1 MSDNDKNEQQQ
12 GGEQQEKESRY
23 NQLINKGAEQ
33 GGYLTIDEVNDY
45 ISAGASDPEQF
56 AGIVET
62 LNNVGISVL
71 ETVPDADEI
80 RLKGS
85 EVPGD
90 DIANKEAATEIA
102 TIDADIGRTT
112 DPIRMYMRSMGDTPL
127 LDRKGEIEI
136 AKRIEEGLKE
146 ELEALALYPPTID
159 FLLDEYDRFKKGEIK
174 LTEIIS
180 GFIDP
185 IDQAV
190 PAAKSAAGGQ
200 EKEKEKVP
208 DQGPD
213 QSEAD
218 RRFRLIRR
226 YQSEFQRK
234 SKDVDWMWCP
244 AAWEDDPGDEK
255 VKKSH
260 PRKEKTPLAKS
271 TKKAVKGEV
280 K

>member
-1 MSDNDKNEQQQ
+1 MSENDKNDQQQ
-12 GGEQQEKESRY
+12 GVEQQEKESRY
-23 NQLINKGAEQ
+23 SRLISKGAEQ
-33 GGYLTIDEVNDY
+33 GGYLTFDEVNDY
-45 ISAGASDPEQF
+45 ISAGASDPDQF

-136 AKRIEEGLKE
+136 AKRIEQGLKD

-159 FLLDEYDRFKKGEIK
+159 FLLEEYDRVRKGEIK

-180 GFIDP
+180 GFVDP
-185 IDQAV
+185 VD
-190 PAAKSAAGGQ
+190 PAEQSAKSGAGGQ
-200 EKEKEKVP
+200 EKEKEP

-213 QSEAD
+213 RSEAD
-218 RRFRLIRR
+218 RRFKLIRR

-234 SKDVDWMWCP
+234 SRDIDWMWRP
-244 AAWEDDPGDEK
+244 AAWEDDRGEEK
-255 VKKSH
+255 VNKAQ
-260 PRKEKTPLAKS
+260 PRKEKAPLARS
-271 TKKAVKGEV
+271 KKKVTKGEV

>member
-1 MSDNDKNEQQQ
+1 MSENDRNDQPQ
-12 GGEQQEKESRY
+12 GVEQQEKESRY

-33 GGYLTIDEVNDY
+33 GGYLTFDEVNDY

-85 EVPGD
+85 DVPGD

-159 FLLDEYDRFKKGEIK
+159 FLLEEYDRVKKGEIK

-180 GFIDP
+180 GFVETSDP
-185 IDQAV
+185 AEQSD
-190 PAAKSAAGGQ
+190 KSGATTE
-200 EKEKEKVP
+200 EKPKEQ

-213 QSEAD
+213 LREAD
-218 RRFRLIRR
+218 RRFKLIRR
-226 YQSEFQRK
+226 YQSEFHRK

-244 AAWEDDPGDEK
+244 AAWEDDESEGRATQAQAGK
-255 VKKSH
+255 GAA
-260 PRKEKTPLAKS
+260 PLAKS
-271 TKKAVKGEV
+271 RKKVTKGEV

>member
-1 MSDNDKNEQQQ
+1 MSENDKNDQQQ
-12 GGEQQEKESRY
+12 GVEQQEKESRY
-23 NQLINKGAEQ
+23 SRLISKGAEQ
-33 GGYLTIDEVNDY
+33 GGYLTFDEVNDY

-71 ETVPDADEI
+71 EMVPDADEI

-136 AKRIEEGLKE
+136 AKRIEQGLKE

-159 FLLDEYDRFKKGEIK
+159 FLLEEYDRVKKGDIK

-180 GFIDP
+180 GFIEP
-185 IDQAV
+185 VV
-190 PAAKSAAGGQ
+190 PPEQSAKPGAKGQ
-200 EKEKEKVP
+200 EKEKEKEP

-213 QSEAD
+213 HSEAD
-218 RRFRLIRR
+218 RRFKLIKR
-226 YQSEFQRK
+226 YQSEFHRK
-234 SKDVDWMWCP
+234 SKDDDWMWRP
-244 AAWEDDPGDEK
+244 AAWEDDPGEER
-255 VKKSH
+255 VKKAH
-260 PRKEKTPLAKS
+260 PRKEKTSLAGS
-271 TKKAVKGEV
+271 TKKVTKGEV